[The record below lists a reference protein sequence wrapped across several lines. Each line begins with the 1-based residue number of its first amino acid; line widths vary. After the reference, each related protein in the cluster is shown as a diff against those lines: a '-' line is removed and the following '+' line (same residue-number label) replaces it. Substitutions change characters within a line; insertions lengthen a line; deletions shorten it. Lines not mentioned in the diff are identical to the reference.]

1 MRFSHVSIGG
11 GITGIETII
20 STFNNIKKRI
30 EKNKKIKKKKINF
43 KIIDKDPE
51 NIPGG
56 VAYGFKKSQFGYFNN
71 PIRLTP
77 NDFTKWLSKK
87 VNKKK
92 IVKYLNLYGGY
103 TGKEWIKKNINI
115 LFLLKWK
122 I

>member
-11 GITGIETII
+11 GITGVETII
-20 STFNNIKKRI
+20 STFKNIKKKLKKVEELR
-30 EKNKKIKKKKINF
+30 KKIIF
-43 KIIDKDPE
+43 TIIDKDPE

-87 VNKKK
+87 ENKKRL
-92 IVKYLNLYGGY
+92 LN
-103 TGKEWIKKNINI
+103 I
-115 LFLLKWK
+115 
-122 I
+122 

>member
-20 STFNNIKKRI
+20 STFNNIKRI
-30 EKNKKIKKKKINF
+30 EKNKKIKKKNYF
-43 KIIDKDPE
+43 YNTDKDPE

-77 NDFTKWLSKK
+77 YDFAKWLKK
-87 VNKKK
+87 VNKK
-92 IVKYLNLYGGY
+92 NC
-103 TGKEWIKKNINI
+103 
-115 LFLLKWK
+115 
-122 I
+122 

>member
-11 GITGIETII
+11 GITGVETII

-30 EKNKKIKKKKINF
+30 KRNKRIKKKKIIF
-43 KIIDKDPE
+43 AIIDKDPE

-77 NDFTKWLSKK
+77 NDFTKWLTKK
-87 VNKKK
+87 ENKKK
-92 IVKYLNLYGGY
+92 IIEYLNLYGGY
-103 TGKEWIKKNINI
+103 TGKEWIKKISKFSFH
-115 LFLLKWK
+115 LE
-122 I
+122 